1 MARPRHVIFNNKTIH
16 DDTEI
21 FYDLSMHPHKY
32 AAAF

>member
-1 MARPRHVIFNNKTIH
+1 MARPRHIILKTKLSLN
-16 DDTEI
+16 DTEI